1 MATSDKVNV
10 ASVGAAISALF
21 WTIAAATFWNDT
33 FSDAT
38 IAALTGFTTTI
49 VVFVLGMFFPD
60 GETYLRKALGS
71 RIGNV
76 GLRVSADDEH

>member
-1 MATSDKVNV
+1 MAASDKVNI
-10 ASVGAAISALF
+10 ASVGAAISAVF
-21 WTIAAATFWNDT
+21 WTIAAATFWKDT

-49 VVFVLGMFFPD
+49 VVFVLGMLFPD

-71 RIGNV
+71 RAG
-76 GLRVSADDEH
+76 GGTLRLGAEDD